1 MLCNVKKQMVSTQKY
16 LEANREKI
24 NERKRN
30 KYSSELR
37 KAEYAETREVI
48 LKKGKEDRAIC
59 PLCNL
64 DFRRLYIKKHIITRH
79 KIDPPENLKELIC
92 VPIQIVE

>member
-1 MLCNVKKQMVSTQKY
+1 MPYTEKY
-16 LEANREKI
+16 AEANREKI
-24 NERKRN
+24 NEKRRD

-37 KAEYAETREVI
+37 KAEYAAKRQDI
-48 LKKGKEDRAIC
+48 LQRGKEDRATC

-79 KIDPPENLKELIC
+79 KIDPPENLKDLIKY
-92 VPIQIVE
+92 